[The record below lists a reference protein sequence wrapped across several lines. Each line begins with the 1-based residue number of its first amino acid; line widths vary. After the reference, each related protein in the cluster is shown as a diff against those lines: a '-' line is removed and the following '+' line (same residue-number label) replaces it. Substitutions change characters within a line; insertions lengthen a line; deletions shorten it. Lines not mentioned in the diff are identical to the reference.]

1 MPVWFALVLALCI
14 VAVTAALVPLL
25 TALQRAVRRAE
36 GVLGVVER
44 ELAPLVA
51 ELHGLTDALRD
62 TIREVQQ
69 ELKRV
74 GALTDR
80 IDDVASGVT
89 RVVNALVG
97 LTRAGQF
104 IGVAAGVMKGLEVF
118 VHRFRS
124 GKGESDGT

>member
-1 MPVWFALVLALCI
+1 MPVWFAVVLALCV

-25 TALQRAVRRAE
+25 MALQRAVRRAE

-51 ELHGLTDALRD
+51 ELHGLTHALRD
-62 TIREVQQ
+62 TIQELQQ

-80 IDDVASGVT
+80 IDEVAGGVT

-104 IGVAAGVMKGLEVF
+104 IGVAAGIRKGMEVF
-118 VHRFRS
+118 LHRVR
-124 GKGESDGT
+124 KG